1 MKKITLSEAF
11 RHVPAPWQPRVAAE
25 LNGQV
30 VKLVRLEGEFTW
42 HSHDREDELFLVV
55 TGRMRM
61 ELRSETIVLEPG
73 EMLVV
78 PAGVAHRPVA
88 EPVCEVVLFEPRG
101 TRNTGNVLDAR
112 LTAPT
117 DVPLG

>member
-78 PAGVAHRPVA
+78 PAASHTGRWPSRCARWCCSNRA
-88 EPVCEVVLFEPRG
+88 ERG
-101 TRNTGNVLDAR
+101 TPGTCWTRG
-112 LTAPT
+112 
-117 DVPLG
+117 